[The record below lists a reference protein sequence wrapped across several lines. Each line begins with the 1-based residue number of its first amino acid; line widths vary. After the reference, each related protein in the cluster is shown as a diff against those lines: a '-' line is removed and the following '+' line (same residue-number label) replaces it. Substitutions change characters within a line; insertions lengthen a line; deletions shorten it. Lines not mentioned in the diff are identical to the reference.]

1 MKNDGELKFPVMA
14 VNNAHSKY
22 LFDNRYGT
30 GQSVIEGI
38 LSATNMLIAG
48 KTAVV
53 VGYGWC
59 GRGIANRLKG
69 LGAKVI
75 VVESG
80 YLNPDASSGYHRAL
94 EATYDGC
101 WVMSMDDA
109 ALQGDFFITATGNKH
124 VIGKSHLNVMKNG
137 AILAN
142 SGHFNHEIDLGGLN
156 DLSSSKETILTN
168 VQKYYMNNGR
178 HLVLLAEGR
187 LVNLAQPTGQGHPIE
202 IMDGSFGI
210 QALCVEYLAK
220 NGEKMKPDIYDVP
233 NDIDNGVAKIALESQ
248 GIFLDEL
255 SEEQNQYMKNWKE
268 GT

>member
-1 MKNDGELKFPVMA
+1 MEILETSIKNMKDNVLPGDVVFKLYDTYGFPVD
-14 VNNAHSKY
+14 
-22 LFDNRYGT
+22 L
-30 GQSVIEGI
+30 
-38 LSATNMLIAG
+38 TNDIA
-48 KTAVV
+48 
-53 VGYGWC
+53 
-59 GRGIANRLKG
+59 RERN
-69 LGAKVI
+69 
-75 VVESG
+75 
-80 YLNPDASSGYHRAL
+80 
-94 EATYDGC
+94 
-101 WVMSMDDA
+101 
-109 ALQGDFFITATGNKH
+109 F
-124 VIGKSHLNVMKNG
+124 
-137 AILAN
+137 
-142 SGHFNHEIDLGGLN
+142 EIDLGGLN